1 MPIKP
6 LRTSWLVASCQK
18 STIRLNGPRV
28 HRAKL
33 ALFNSSCMSKHEL
46 QAELSEEEFGKLVEV
61 HLKGR
66 KREIEMLGG
75 LIGTMIHS

>member
-1 MPIKP
+1 
-6 LRTSWLVASCQK
+6 
-18 STIRLNGPRV
+18 
-28 HRAKL
+28 
-33 ALFNSSCMSKHEL
+33 MSKHEL

-75 LIGTMIHS
+75 LIGTMIHSWRERWLLDALGSHNKDVFESTHFNLATNVLPKIISFLL